1 MSLPESSLFAGVAG
15 VELPVDQF
23 DFGQGIIFRKT
34 FCHVFAPF
42 VAAFARAPRGKPHPA
57 PWKPVDGGLG
67 FDILAELHVP
77 ADFRPPE
84 WFDRLNSVWWFAA
97 LVRLIGNPHAVVPVI
112 ASHPFA
118 EMATMEGEPNIRT
131 MEVYRRRLKL
141 ENPTCQ
147 LSINSLG
154 WIKDNWRSGMDLM
167 YEYDDLLSINR
178 QVIVPIRS
186 ASSLSGVR

>member
-1 MSLPESSLFAGVAG
+1 MRCRRRLARWRLKAN
-15 VELPVDQF
+15 QF
-23 DFGQGIIFRKT
+23 PSNDFSTSGSDVNWRTKLNCRMKSFSG
-34 FCHVFAPF
+34 
-42 VAAFARAPRGKPHPA
+42 PA

-154 WIKDNWRSGMDLM
+154 WIKD
-167 YEYDDLLSINR
+167 
-178 QVIVPIRS
+178 
-186 ASSLSGVR
+186 